1 MVVVLPGGIVDVVPP
16 EGKVGRKQGNALR
29 LASSIH
35 TSHNQFGLASKEG
48 EEDARGH
55 GDEV

>member
-1 MVVVLPGGIVDVVPP
+1 MVPP
-16 EGKVGRKQGNALR
+16 EGKVGRKQGDALR

-35 TSHNQFGLASKEG
+35 TSHNQFGLASEEG